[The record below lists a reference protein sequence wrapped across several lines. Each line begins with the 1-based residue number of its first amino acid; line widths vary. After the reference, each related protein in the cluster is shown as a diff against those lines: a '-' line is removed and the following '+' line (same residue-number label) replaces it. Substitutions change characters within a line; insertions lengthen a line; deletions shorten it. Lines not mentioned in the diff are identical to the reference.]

1 MKAELEYKSSG
12 KREPV
17 LVLGKSSGSQRI
29 VIELPITPEQARA
42 IEVGVY

>member
-12 KREPV
+12 KKEPV
-17 LVLGKSSGSQRI
+17 LVLAKSSYGSRI

-42 IEVGVY
+42 IEVGIY